1 MKIKTLFISDIHL
14 GNPNSQP
21 KKLLEVFKLYD
32 FENLYIIGDFIDL
45 TYLKRHFYWEQ
56 DHSTVIQKVL
66 RYSRKENISIFYLV
80 GNHDYYLRNLIEE
93 GNINIGNIK
102 ISDKE
107 VYTTLKGEKILIVH
121 GDCFDGF
128 IKTHPFL
135 YWLGDNSYE
144 LSMKLNKIINIF
156 RKLFKLQYWSLSAY
170 LKTKVKDVI
179 KFLTEYKKQ
188 SLVEVKNNNCDS
200 IMMGHT
206 HSPCIDNNYYNTGDF
221 VESCSY
227 IIEDLE
233 GNIKLMFIK

>member
-107 VYTTLKGEKILIVH
+107 V
-121 GDCFDGF
+121 
-128 IKTHPFL
+128 
-135 YWLGDNSYE
+135 
-144 LSMKLNKIINIF
+144 
-156 RKLFKLQYWSLSAY
+156 
-170 LKTKVKDVI
+170 
-179 KFLTEYKKQ
+179 
-188 SLVEVKNNNCDS
+188 
-200 IMMGHT
+200 
-206 HSPCIDNNYYNTGDF
+206 
-221 VESCSY
+221 
-227 IIEDLE
+227 
-233 GNIKLMFIK
+233 

>member
-1 MKIKTLFISDIHL
+1 MKIKTLFISDVHL

-21 KKLLEVFKLYD
+21 KKLLEVFKLYE
-32 FENLYIIGDFIDL
+32 FENLYIIGDFIDM
-45 TYLKRHFYWEQ
+45 TYLKRHFYWNQ
-56 DHSTVIQKVL
+56 DHSLVIQKVL
-66 RYSRKENISIFYLV
+66 RYSRKSDIKVTILS
-80 GNHDYYLRNLIEE
+80 GNHDYFLRNLIDE

-107 VYTTLKGEKILIVH
+107 IYTTIKGEKILIVH

-144 LSMKLNKIINIF
+144 LSMKLNKIINFF
-156 RKLFKLQYWSLSAY
+156 RKLCKLQYWSLSAY

-188 SLVEVKNNNCDS
+188 SLIEVKNNDCDS

-206 HSPCIDNNYYNTGDF
+206 HSPCIEPKYYNTGDW

-227 IIEDLE
+227 IIENLDGSIEL
-233 GNIKLMFIK
+233 KFYK